1 MKSDSKIYR
10 FFFGRRGQR
19 HLPFGAM
26 LLILVPFFIGG
37 LYFQNRKYNALSA
50 NPEHTSTVISDIGY
64 IGNSGPIIHYKFTVN
79 GVTYKGG
86 MHANGFA
93 VGDSIGVVYQK
104 DNPENNMTVFE
115 YYDDPSYGSVA
126 IFVIAAIVLALYRW
140 RKINRKYNDSC
151 PELDGTGRCCIYRT
165 DKEYI
170 FVTVY
175 NVTASLPIKFL
186 PIGCSNGE
194 FENTLMEIFHASLH
208 GKYVEMK
215 NAELIKAMKQRSWR
229 QLYQHSTSVLLKHD
243 SRTLEI
249 LPTRKATDGKG
260 LDWDYDR
267 AISFELDTASWKN
280 IITSTR
286 KLLNN
291 NEADR

>member
-1 MKSDSKIYR
+1 
-10 FFFGRRGQR
+10 
-19 HLPFGAM
+19 
-26 LLILVPFFIGG
+26 
-37 LYFQNRKYNALSA
+37 
-50 NPEHTSTVISDIGY
+50 
-64 IGNSGPIIHYKFTVN
+64 
-79 GVTYKGG
+79 

-115 YYDDPSYGSVA
+115 YYDGPSYGSVA
-126 IFVIAAIVLALYRW
+126 IFVLAAIVLALYRW

-151 PELDGTGRCCIYRT
+151 PELDGTGRCRIYRT

-186 PIGCSNGE
+186 AIDCGNGE

-208 GKYVEMK
+208 GKYVELK

-229 QLYQHSTSVLLKHD
+229 QLYQHSTGVLLKHD

-260 LDWDYDR
+260 FDWDYDR
-267 AISFELDTASWKN
+267 ALSFDLDGASWKD
-280 IITSTR
+280 IINSTR
-286 KLLNN
+286 KLL
-291 NEADR
+291 EHHETDR

>member
-1 MKSDSKIYR
+1 MKSDNKIYR
-10 FFFGRRGQR
+10 FFFGRRGER

-64 IGNSGPIIHYKFTVN
+64 IGNSGPIIHYNFTVN
-79 GVTYKGG
+79 GVTYNGG

-93 VGDSIGVVYQK
+93 VGDIIGVVYQK

-115 YYDDPSYGSVA
+115 YYDGPSYGSVA
-126 IFVIAAIVLALYRW
+126 TFVLAAIVLALYRW
-140 RKINRKYNDSC
+140 RQINRKYNDSC
-151 PELDGTGRCCIYRT
+151 PELDSFGRCRIYRT

-186 PIGCSNGE
+186 PVCCGNGE

-208 GKYVEMK
+208 GKYVELK

-229 QLYQHSTSVLLKHD
+229 QLYQHSTGVLLKHD

-249 LPTRKATDGKG
+249 LPTRKASDGKG

-267 AISFELDTASWKN
+267 AQSFDLDGASWKD
-280 IITSTR
+280 IINSTR
-286 KLLNN
+286 KLL
-291 NEADR
+291 EHHETD